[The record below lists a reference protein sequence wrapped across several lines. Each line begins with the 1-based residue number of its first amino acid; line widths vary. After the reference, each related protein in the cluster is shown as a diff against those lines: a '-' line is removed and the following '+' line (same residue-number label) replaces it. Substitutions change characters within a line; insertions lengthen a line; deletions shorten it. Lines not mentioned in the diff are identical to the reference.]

1 MNSNLLTGGQFTPAR
16 SGQFGPAYTGQLKPA
31 QGGQFH
37 RRLHFE
43 IDQFLKSYAELIY
56 DCFSDL
62 ENESGKVIEMNNNQ
76 NNLKAA

>member
-1 MNSNLLTGGQFTPAR
+1 MKNEQVCEEPINEALGNIISEYRTFEEFKELSDEQI
-16 SGQFGPAYTGQLKPA
+16 
-31 QGGQFH
+31 
-37 RRLHFE
+37 FE